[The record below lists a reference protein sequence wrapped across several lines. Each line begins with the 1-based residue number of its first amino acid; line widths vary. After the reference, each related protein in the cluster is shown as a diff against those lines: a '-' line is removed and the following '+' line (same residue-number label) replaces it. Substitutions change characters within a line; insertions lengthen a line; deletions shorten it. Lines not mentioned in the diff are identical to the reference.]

1 MKSLRFTTCMLSTVV
16 YQSTIGCMLAERS
29 TKWANSAGAMGFWSR
44 VRDASTLSMGD
55 LLECLSLRRQAL
67 EQQPACGPCR
77 HMARRSRRPYWKKH
91 RKQTCGNEAIFR
103 SLRRG
108 RVELD

>member
-1 MKSLRFTTCMLSTVV
+1 MLSTVV

-55 LLECLSLRRQAL
+55 LLECLSLRQST
-67 EQQPACGPCR
+67 
-77 HMARRSRRPYWKKH
+77 SRRAGGTAGLWAAPAHGPALPTTLLEETIK
-91 RKQTCGNEAIFR
+91 TNVAEMTLSCGAA
-103 SLRRG
+103 RG
-108 RVELD
+108 